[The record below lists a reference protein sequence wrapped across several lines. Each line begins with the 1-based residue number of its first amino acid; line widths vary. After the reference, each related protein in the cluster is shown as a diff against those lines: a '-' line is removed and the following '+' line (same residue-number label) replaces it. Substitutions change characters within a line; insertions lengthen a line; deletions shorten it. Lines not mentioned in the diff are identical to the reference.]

1 MSLIARA
8 VALEVCNKIKFLTLI
23 VNHTISQNVEVLV
36 NLPWFLLSLETSE
49 WATWSGDL
57 PMASPRGLASLF
69 VAAGRGRR
77 ARCGFVGL
85 AQETSQRWKDIGW
98 KLFPRGLKLTIGRG
112 RRAEGKG
119 RGKKL
124 IPQRLV
130 HLWQSINDALH
141 GFFHLISLKEIST
154 KIPSIFCRLT
164 SSIVTFGAT
173 GYENIEIFSGG
184 EKWTQ
189 AWRKQFK
196 RRWQNL
202 TKNLRGQILWWN
214 WERSMCEGF
223 LFNRNGDKRKAC
235 FSNMLW

>member
-1 MSLIARA
+1 
-8 VALEVCNKIKFLTLI
+8 
-23 VNHTISQNVEVLV
+23 
-36 NLPWFLLSLETSE
+36 
-49 WATWSGDL
+49 
-57 PMASPRGLASLF
+57 MASPRGLASLF
-69 VAAGRGRR
+69 VAAGRERR
-77 ARCGFVGL
+77 ARCGFAGS
-85 AQETSQRWKDIGW
+85 ARETSQRWKDTGW
-98 KLFPRGLKLTIGRG
+98 KLFPRDLKLITGRG

-119 RGKKL
+119 RGKTSFHKSWL
-124 IPQRLV
+124 IFENE
-130 HLWQSINDALH
+130 SIWWIL
-141 GFFHLISLKEIST
+141 HLISLKKIST
-154 KIPSIFCRLT
+154 NIQLFFCRLT

-173 GYENIEIFSGG
+173 WYENIGIFSGG